1 MKYRKVLER
10 VYNPWRLRLAW
21 QQVRRN
27 AGAAGIDRM
36 TVEEFER
43 REEELL
49 KLIHEKL
56 KAGTYRFKPA
66 RRALIPKEGSTR
78 RKRKLG
84 IPVVMDRVVA
94 QSMNLVFEEIF
105 DPDFT
110 ESNFGFRRGKSQHRA
125 IKHVQGIVGEGYEWC
140 ASIDLKS
147 FFDEIPYDLVL
158 KLVRR
163 KIADERLV
171 TLVARALK
179 AGVIVEG
186 NFEKTQKGCPQGSPI
201 SPMLSNIVLNELD
214 QELERRGHRYCRWAD
229 DFVILVKSQRA
240 AKRVMEGIVRYLEG
254 ELNLPV
260 NKEKS
265 EVAKIKDVPFLGF
278 QILRGKI
285 RVSSKARIKFKDK
298 VRELTR
304 RNNPLSMY
312 QIIQELSGYLR
323 GWVSYFGI
331 QEFKRIFKDLDGW
344 IRSRLRSM
352 QLKKWKNPRK
362 FQRIMIKAGFKPQ
375 EARKVWV
382 KMNKW
387 QSVERTQVRFVMNLK
402 WFRRQ
407 GLLFLDDFTKHPLEA
422 TMFSR

>member
-1 MKYRKVLER
+1 VKYRNVVER
-10 VYNPWRLRLAW
+10 VYNQRRLRLAW
-21 QQVRRN
+21 RQVRKN

-36 TVEEFER
+36 TVEEFGR
-43 REEELL
+43 REKELL
-49 KLIHEKL
+49 ELIHEKL
-56 KAGTYRFKPA
+56 KAGSYRFKPA
-66 RRALIPKEGSTR
+66 RRALIPKAGTTK
-78 RKRKLG
+78 KRKLG
-84 IPVVMDRVVA
+84 IPVVMDRIVA
-94 QSMNLVFEEIF
+94 QSMNMVFEEIF
-105 DPDFT
+105 DPGFT
-110 ESNFGFRRGKSQHRA
+110 ESNFGFRRGRSQHRA
-125 IKHVQGIVGEGYEWC
+125 IRHVQGIVLEGYEWC

-147 FFDEIPYDLVL
+147 FFDEIPFDLIL

-163 KIADERLV
+163 KIADEQLI

-179 AGVIVEG
+179 AGVIVG
-186 NFEKTQKGCPQGSPI
+186 GKFEKTTKGCPQGSPI

-214 QELERRGHRYCRWAD
+214 HELERRGHQYCRWAD
-229 DFVILVKSQRA
+229 DFVILVKSERA

-265 EVAKIKDVPFLGF
+265 EVAKIKDVTFLGF

-285 RVSSKARIKFKDK
+285 RISDKARMKFKDK

-312 QIIQELSGYLR
+312 QIIEDLNEYLR
-323 GWVSYFGI
+323 GWVAYFRI
-331 QEFKRIFKDLDGW
+331 QEFKKIFSELDGW

-362 FQRIMIKAGFKPQ
+362 FQRIMIKAGFQPH
-375 EARKVWV
+375 EARRVWL

-387 QSVERTQVRFVMNLK
+387 QSVKRTQVRFVMNLK
-402 WFRRQ
+402 WFKRQ
-407 GLLFLDDFTKHPLEA
+407 GLLSLKSFTRKPLEPLL
-422 TMFSR
+422 FNR

>member
-1 MKYRKVLER
+1 
-10 VYNPWRLRLAW
+10 
-21 QQVRRN
+21 
-27 AGAAGIDRM
+27 
-36 TVEEFER
+36 
-43 REEELL
+43 
-49 KLIHEKL
+49 
-56 KAGTYRFKPA
+56 
-66 RRALIPKEGSTR
+66 
-78 RKRKLG
+78 
-84 IPVVMDRVVA
+84 
-94 QSMNLVFEEIF
+94 
-105 DPDFT
+105 
-110 ESNFGFRRGKSQHRA
+110 
-125 IKHVQGIVGEGYEWC
+125 
-140 ASIDLKS
+140 
-147 FFDEIPYDLVL
+147 
-158 KLVRR
+158 
-163 KIADERLV
+163 
-171 TLVARALK
+171 
-179 AGVIVEG
+179 
-186 NFEKTQKGCPQGSPI
+186 
-201 SPMLSNIVLNELD
+201 MLSNIVLNELD

-265 EVAKIKDVPFLGF
+265 EVAKIKDVAFLGF

-312 QIIQELSGYLR
+312 QIIQELSEYLR

-362 FQRIMIKAGFKPQ
+362 FQRIMIKAGFKPP

-407 GLLFLDDFTKHPLEA
+407 GLLFLDDFTHQPLEP
-422 TMFSR
+422 TLFSR